1 MEIVP
6 LLCYR
11 GEWRISGTKEGRPLD
26 FYENREENRLQ
37 AAIGWI
43 VDVIVMVLL
52 AAFAVYCFGTRVQMR
67 GSSMRPALESG
78 DVVLINRLAYD
89 LGSPKR
95 FDIAAFARDDSSFNI
110 RRVIGLPGETV
121 QIIEGTIYIDGE
133 PLTAEEESLCSAS
146 MAGLAEYPVE
156 LGEDEYFLLGDNRE
170 SSEDSRFANVGNTFR
185 LNNPGLQ
192 FLSPVSFVVLVVSAA
207 FPCQSVRVRSS
218 LRRTPVLA
226 AEDSSPSTGR
236 TAVLG
241 LEDWAGNLCCPL
253 LCSIVCRL
261 FFYFL
266 HLRTDFLAPIT
277 DVL

>member
-110 RRVIGLPGETV
+110 RRVIGLPGDK
-121 QIIEGTIYIDGE
+121 IEIRKADESEYVTAAEVTEVPPGSLDNVDPSAKLVTAAVYVNGERLEEDYIKE
-133 PLTAEEESLCSAS
+133 PMLYMGDQTFEVPEGC
-146 MAGLAEYPVE
+146 
-156 LGEDEYFLLGDNRE
+156 YFMLGDNRNN
-170 SSEDSRFANVGNTFR
+170 SEDARFWNDPYISKDKMIAKVLFR
-185 LNNPGLQ
+185 YWPGIKWL
-192 FLSPVSFVVLVVSAA
+192 
-207 FPCQSVRVRSS
+207 
-218 LRRTPVLA
+218 
-226 AEDSSPSTGR
+226 D
-236 TAVLG
+236 
-241 LEDWAGNLCCPL
+241 D
-253 LCSIVCRL
+253 
-261 FFYFL
+261 
-266 HLRTDFLAPIT
+266 
-277 DVL
+277 

>member
-11 GEWRISGTKEGRPLD
+11 GKRRINGTKEGRPLD

-121 QIIEGTIYIDGE
+121 QIIEGMIYIDGE
-133 PLTAEEESLCSAS
+133 PLAAEEESLCSAS

-170 SSEDSRFANVGNTFR
+170 SSEDSRFESIGNVSRSQMAGKVWLRIAPASGF
-185 LNNPGLQ
+185 GW
-192 FLSPVSFVVLVVSAA
+192 
-207 FPCQSVRVRSS
+207 VR
-218 LRRTPVLA
+218 
-226 AEDSSPSTGR
+226 
-236 TAVLG
+236 
-241 LEDWAGNLCCPL
+241 
-253 LCSIVCRL
+253 
-261 FFYFL
+261 
-266 HLRTDFLAPIT
+266 
-277 DVL
+277 

>member
-1 MEIVP
+1 M
-6 LLCYR
+6 
-11 GEWRISGTKEGRPLD
+11 D

-78 DVVLINRLAYD
+78 DVNTAGVAMFKINRLAYD

-133 PLTAEEESLCSAS
+133 PLAAEEESLCSAS

-170 SSEDSRFANVGNTFR
+170 SSEDSRFESIGNVSRSQMAGKVWFR
-185 LNNPGLQ
+185 ITPASG
-192 FLSPVSFVVLVVSAA
+192 FGW
-207 FPCQSVRVRSS
+207 VR
-218 LRRTPVLA
+218 
-226 AEDSSPSTGR
+226 
-236 TAVLG
+236 
-241 LEDWAGNLCCPL
+241 
-253 LCSIVCRL
+253 
-261 FFYFL
+261 
-266 HLRTDFLAPIT
+266 
-277 DVL
+277 

>member
-133 PLTAEEESLCSAS
+133 PLTGRGGKPLQRFYGG
-146 MAGLAEYPVE
+146 AGGVPCGA
-156 LGEDEYFLLGDNRE
+156 GRGRIF
-170 SSEDSRFANVGNTFR
+170 S
-185 LNNPGLQ
+185 PG
-192 FLSPVSFVVLVVSAA
+192 
-207 FPCQSVRVRSS
+207 R
-218 LRRTPVLA
+218 
-226 AEDSSPSTGR
+226 
-236 TAVLG
+236 
-241 LEDWAGNLCCPL
+241 
-253 LCSIVCRL
+253 
-261 FFYFL
+261 
-266 HLRTDFLAPIT
+266 
-277 DVL
+277 